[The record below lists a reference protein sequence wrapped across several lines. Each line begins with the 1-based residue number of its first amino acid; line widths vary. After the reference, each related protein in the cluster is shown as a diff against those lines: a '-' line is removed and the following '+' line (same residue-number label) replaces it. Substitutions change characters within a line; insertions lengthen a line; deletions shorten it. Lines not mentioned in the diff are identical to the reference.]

1 MFIICK
7 GATGVSLCRKSIES
21 NLPLMETHQELVIFK
36 TIISPTYTTKHKK
49 CAYFIRWQEG
59 YLFLL
64 CLQSGL
70 QKKEPNEV
78 AVMHQNKTTA
88 FLRPEQCM

>member
-21 NLPLMETHQELVIFK
+21 NLPLMETCQELVIFK
-36 TIISPTYTTKHKK
+36 TIISPTCATKHKK
-49 CAYFIRWQEG
+49 YAYFIRWQEG

-64 CLQSGL
+64 HVYNQAYR
-70 QKKEPNEV
+70 KKNPV
-78 AVMHQNKTTA
+78 K
-88 FLRPEQCM
+88 